1 MKTIYV
7 KAKDVERKWYIV
19 DASGKTLGR
28 VAVKIASVLRGKN
41 KPYYTPHQELGDYV
55 VVVNADKIAVTGN
68 KEREKLYSRHSGYP
82 GGLTQVSLRDMRS
95 QHPERIIKFAV
106 RGMLPK
112 NALGEEQ
119 LKKLKVYT
127 GTSHPH
133 EAQQPKEL
141 AV

>member
-1 MKTIYV
+1 M
-7 KAKDVERKWYIV
+7 DM
-19 DASGKTLGR
+19 
-28 VAVKIASVLRGKN
+28 
-41 KPYYTPHQELGDYV
+41 GDYV
-55 VVVNADKIAVTGN
+55 VVINADKIAVTGN
-68 KEREKLYSRHSGYP
+68 KETEKLYSRHSGYP
-82 GGLTQVSLRDMRS
+82 GGLTQVSLRDMRK

-106 RGMLPK
+106 KGMLPK

>member
-1 MKTIYV
+1 M
-7 KAKDVERKWYIV
+7 RK
-19 DASGKTLGR
+19 
-28 VAVKIASVLRGKN
+28 
-41 KPYYTPHQELGDYV
+41 
-55 VVVNADKIAVTGN
+55 
-68 KEREKLYSRHSGYP
+68 
-82 GGLTQVSLRDMRS
+82 
-95 QHPERIIKFAV
+95 QHPERIIKYAV

-133 EAQQPKEL
+133 EAQQPKDL